1 MVNLFSWDDS
11 LSTGVEDVDLQHKK
25 LLLIIDDVRET
36 SELTGTEYSLRMSKD
51 LKRLTDYT
59 LYHFTDEEALM
70 KARGFPGIEGHKK
83 EHEGFVERVR
93 VEIASLPS
101 AEPARGYQFY
111 RFLGTWLLNHIA
123 KSDRAWAEYIAK
135 AGK

>member
-70 KARGFPGIEGHKK
+70 KARGF
-83 EHEGFVERVR
+83 R
-93 VEIASLPS
+93 ASRATRRNTRDSSSES
-101 AEPARGYQFY
+101 ASR
-111 RFLGTWLLNHIA
+111 
-123 KSDRAWAEYIAK
+123 
-135 AGK
+135 